1 MKKAAKG
8 TLAVS
13 TLGTSVAAEKAVK
26 VLAARG
32 ADVTHEE
39 EAAGAIFV
47 GMSHE
52 SGRNSKVS
60 LYADRIERVKE
71 RSRMSV
77 SSARQDT
84 EITPLK
90 AVSSVQARKD
100 GLMFTNVTVYA
111 TGNNIDFRFR
121 HDDAQA
127 FKDALA
133 ALILAPDASAP
144 TISRDAPDVAD
155 QIKKFADLR
164 DAGVLTEEE
173 FQSKKVELLAKM

>member
-84 EITPLK
+84 EIK

>member
-1 MKKAAKG
+1 MGLMKKAAKG

-77 SSARQDT
+77 SSARQDRNHA
-84 EITPLK
+84 PQSRLK
-90 AVSSVQARKD
+90 RAGAERWADVHE
-100 GLMFTNVTVYA
+100 
-111 TGNNIDFRFR
+111 R
-121 HDDAQA
+121 HC
-127 FKDALA
+127 
-133 ALILAPDASAP
+133 
-144 TISRDAPDVAD
+144 
-155 QIKKFADLR
+155 LR
-164 DAGVLTEEE
+164 DG
-173 FQSKKVELLAKM
+173 